1 MLHAP
6 TKPVTKDLAI
16 DKKQFFTFW
25 DMDDTC
31 IFWEVNDGREIV
43 KIKNPHLLLP
53 VMLFQT
59 FARNQHFGIMTN
71 RPPTDDIVEYTVKM
85 LRDEIHDFGIDIPD
99 SQVIYCGG
107 ENSNVRNKELHILEN
122 ALASLPQQLQ
132 SLKLI
137 ENGGDFVQQANSMQK
152 LLLSVNSRKYDG
164 KNYFLINFLNQ
175 HYFEDLHS
183 YAFPKGTCPKGD
195 LILGI
200 VDDIG
205 NIAKAAEQLGTGYF
219 GVQASRGGN
228 APRENSTQEDI
239 YDYYRVDYFHKLA
252 SIIGLSD
259 YCESLLSSPENHKH
273 DHPMLQIAALLFIWQ
288 KSNTKSIKKQI
299 KEVEKQLSELQCE
312 QIAKMLGYIIERKIS
327 HPHAQYKSVDE
338 LIAIFSP
345 KADRYFLNT
354 VAEQCSTIE
363 YRISELTQVRPTDE
377 PMLERSKSK
386 TLSNLF
392 KRPSTGKAQAAIASP
407 NLSSETIKL
416 VKVLELKKN
425 ALIERLKHLTTSG
438 QADIAELASL
448 KLKMIAFKSKEETIV
463 SYAPTRSLSARVS
476 ATATTASSSSSSST
490 SISAIDTQ
498 RRSYTPAADNS
509 SNKLRTVSSSSSLE
523 ELVVIA
529 PPKKIGSNIN

>member
-31 IFWEVNDGREIV
+31 VFWEAYGGREIV

-71 RPPTDDIVEYTVKM
+71 RPPTDDIVDYTVKM
-85 LRDEIHDFGIDIPD
+85 FTDEIHEFGIDIPD
-99 SQVIYCGG
+99 TQVVYCGG

-122 ALASLPQQLQ
+122 ALASLPLQLQ
-132 SLKLI
+132 SLKLV
-137 ENGGDFVQQANSMQK
+137 ENGGDFVHQADAMQK
-152 LLLSVNSRKYDG
+152 LLLSVNSRKYEG
-164 KNYFLINFLNQ
+164 KNYFLINFINQ
-175 HYFEDLHS
+175 HYFDDLHS
-183 YAFPKGTCPKGD
+183 YAFAKGTCAQGD

-200 VDDIG
+200 VDDLG
-205 NIAKAAEQLGTGYF
+205 NIAKAAEQLGAGYF

-228 APRENSTQEDI
+228 APKENSTQEDI
-239 YDYYRVDYFHKLA
+239 YDYYRVDYFHQLA

-259 YCESLLSSPENHKH
+259 YCESLSSSPENHKH

-288 KSNTKSIKKQI
+288 KSNTKSIKKQL
-299 KEVEKQLSELQCE
+299 KEVEKQLSDLQCE
-312 QIAKMLGYIIERKIS
+312 QIVKMLGYIIERKIS

-354 VAEQCSTIE
+354 VAEQCGAIE
-363 YRISELTQVRPTDE
+363 NRISELTQVRPAE
-377 PMLERSKSK
+377 EAVPVLERSKSK

-392 KRPSTGKAQAAIASP
+392 KRPSTGKAQTASP
-407 NLSSETIKL
+407 NLSSETINL
-416 VKVLELKKN
+416 VKVLESNKN
-425 ALIERLKHLTTSG
+425 VLIERLKHLTTSD
-438 QADIAELASL
+438 QAETAELANL
-448 KLKMIAFKSKEETIV
+448 KLKMIAFRSKEETIV
-463 SYAPTRSLSARVS
+463 SYTPTRSLSARVS
-476 ATATTASSSSSSST
+476 TTATTASSSSSSST
-490 SISAIDTQ
+490 SIIAVDSQ
-498 RRSYTPAADNS
+498 RRSYTPAANNS
-509 SNKLRTVSSSSSLE
+509 SNKLRTVSSSHSLE
-523 ELVVIA
+523 EHAVVA